1 MNEQSRRSVLLSINM
16 RLWNRQN
23 ILELCGVS
31 RHNFTSEEKKVKKYI
46 ETDSAM
52 IWCQITMI

>member
-1 MNEQSRRSVLLSINM
+1 MNEQSTSVLLSINM
-16 RLWNRQN
+16 RLWNKQN

-31 RHNFTSEEKKVKKYI
+31 RHNVTCERKKVKKYI
-46 ETDSAM
+46 ETDIAM

>member
-1 MNEQSRRSVLLSINM
+1 MSRVGEVVLLSINM
-16 RLWNRQN
+16 RLWNKQT

-31 RHNFTSEEKKVKKYI
+31 RHNVTSERKKVKKYI
-46 ETDSAM
+46 ETDIAM